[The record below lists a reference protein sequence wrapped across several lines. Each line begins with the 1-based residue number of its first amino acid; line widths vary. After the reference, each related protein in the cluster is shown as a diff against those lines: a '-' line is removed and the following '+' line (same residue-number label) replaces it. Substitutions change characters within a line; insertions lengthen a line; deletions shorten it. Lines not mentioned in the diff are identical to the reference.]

1 MYGCET
7 TVKQCGGRSVKVVYI
22 EDNANNQRLLCRML
36 SKRNI
41 EIELYDNAE
50 DGYTAIHES
59 QPDLIF
65 MDVHLKTK
73 TSGLDLVR
81 QLRHDGVDTPII
93 LVTIFNMMADK
104 KRALEAGCND
114 FLMKPF
120 EMAQL
125 LNLVDQYAA
134 AS

>member
-1 MYGCET
+1 MT
-7 TVKQCGGRSVKVVYI
+7 INSTDTSTKTLKVIYV

-36 SKRNI
+36 SQRNV
-41 EIELYDNAE
+41 EVELYDNAE
-50 DGYTAIHES
+50 DGYLGIREHS
-59 QPDLIF
+59 PDLIF

-81 QLRHDGVDTPII
+81 KLRQSGVETPII
-93 LVTIFNMMADK
+93 LVTVFNMMADK

-120 EMAQL
+120 EMKQL
-125 LNLVDQYAA
+125 HALVDQYQAELI
-134 AS
+134 

>member
-1 MYGCET
+1 MT
-7 TVKQCGGRSVKVVYI
+7 INSTDTSTKTLKVIYV

-36 SKRNI
+36 SQRNI
-41 EIELYDNAE
+41 EVELYDNAE
-50 DGYTAIHES
+50 DGYTGIREHT
-59 QPDLIF
+59 PDLIF

-81 QLRHDGVDTPII
+81 KLRQSGVETPII
-93 LVTIFNMMADK
+93 LVTVFNMMADK

-120 EMAQL
+120 EMKQL
-125 LNLVDQYAA
+125 HALVDQYQAELI
-134 AS
+134 